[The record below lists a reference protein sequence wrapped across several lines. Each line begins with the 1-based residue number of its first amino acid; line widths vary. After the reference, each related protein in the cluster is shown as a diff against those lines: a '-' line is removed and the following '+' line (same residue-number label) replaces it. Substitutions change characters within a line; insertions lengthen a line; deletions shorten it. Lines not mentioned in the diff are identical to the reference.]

1 MKLPFLSD
9 KLGKRKPHTLG
20 LDLGSDTIKLV
31 ELNGSDAQIEIKKA
45 GRALVPDGAIVD
57 GSVKDRDAIVGALKA
72 LVENLKPGTKHVSTS
87 IAGYSVIVKRITVN
101 YQDEKEIEDNLVVE
115 AEKYVPFEIDEVYVD
130 FYVLRE
136 ASEERPNCDIFLVAA
151 KREIVD
157 EYAGIIQEVGLVPS
171 VIDVDAFAL
180 GNSFE
185 GAFGVLNEP
194 VALIDIGASKTNMN
208 VISHGNSL
216 FTRDMAFGGRQLTDA
231 IEEATGL
238 RREDAEKVKIS
249 GAKDKALEQEVRSIC
264 DELCSV
270 WVDEIKKAIDFC
282 QANSPPEEHPTH
294 LFLSGGTALLRGF
307 PDFMSRKIDIPV
319 SLMNPMKQFS
329 TGKDINP
336 EYIEGIAPQFTIAT
350 GLALRTIPL

>member
-1 MKLPFLSD
+1 MRLPFLSD
-9 KLGKRKPHTLG
+9 KFRKKKPHTLG
-20 LDLGSDTIKLV
+20 LDLGSDTIKLI
-31 ELNGSDAQIEIKKA
+31 ELNGSGTNVKVKKL

-57 GSVKDRDAIVGALKA
+57 GSVKDRDAVIGSLKA
-72 LVENLKPGTKHVSTS
+72 LIDNIRPGVKHVSTS

-101 YQDEKEIEDNLVVE
+101 YHDEKEIEDNLVVE

-130 FYVLRE
+130 FYVVRE
-136 ASEERPNCDIFLVAA
+136 ATDERPNCDIFLVAA

-208 VISHGNSL
+208 VISRGNSL

-238 RREDAEKVKIS
+238 NHADAEKVKIS
-249 GAKDKALEQEVRSIC
+249 GANDKTLQQEVHSIC
-264 DELCSV
+264 DELCSI

-294 LFLSGGTALLRGF
+294 IFLSGGSSLLRGF
-307 PDFMSRKIDIPV
+307 PEFMSQKIDMPV
-319 SLMNPMKQFS
+319 SLMNPFKQFP
-329 TGKDINP
+329 TVKDINT
-336 EYIEGIAPQFTIAT
+336 EYIEGIAPQFTIAA
-350 GLALRTIPL
+350 GLALRTAPL